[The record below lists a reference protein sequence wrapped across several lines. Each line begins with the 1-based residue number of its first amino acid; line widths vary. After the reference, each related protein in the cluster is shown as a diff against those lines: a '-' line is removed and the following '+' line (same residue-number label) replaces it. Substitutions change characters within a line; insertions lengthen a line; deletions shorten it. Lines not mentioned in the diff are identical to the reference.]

1 MGTNEGNRTWTYLNI
16 LEHGPRNDSLLLEPL
31 LNPWKHQKLGLL
43 WFGHTQPVDEFC
55 HSAIYVPLIKFHR
68 KQPSIWCPQKP
79 TDLPG
84 FWSWI
89 LLDFTIDPIFFA
101 TWSHL
106 GLQES
111 IILSMKDLIA
121 APCCGEPFRPW
132 GARNSRRRDRDVL
145 HKAVRWRWYSQD
157 HLRGYPWY
165 LWWWWWWWWLS
176 MVII

>member
-1 MGTNEGNRTWTYLNI
+1 MKEIGLEHTWTYLNTAHEMI
-16 LEHGPRNDSLLLEPL
+16 LYCWSLSWILGSTKNWGCCDLGTPNQSMSSVTVPFMCHLSNCIESS
-31 LNPWKHQKLGLL
+31 HQ
-43 WFGHTQPVDEFC
+43 FG
-55 HSAIYVPLIKFHR
+55 VPHK
-68 KQPSIWCPQKP
+68 KP

-89 LLDFTIDPIFFA
+89 PLDVSPPSIRYLA

-165 LWWWWWWWWLS
+165 LWWWWWLS